1 MTDKDAGRVDVLLVG
16 YENHENLGLR
26 SIMAYLLQEGYRVAL
41 APFFPGMND
50 GVLEAV
56 RRHRPRVI
64 GFSLIFQY
72 AIEQF
77 GALMST
83 LRAAGVN
90 AHLTAGGHFP
100 SLRPEE
106 TLSLLPELDSVVRF
120 EGEQTL
126 AELIDRLDRPGEWHR
141 IQGLTFRR
149 EGSVVVNPA
158 RPLIADLDRLPPVY
172 RDEPREAGRGIP
184 MAAMLASRG
193 CLFDCS
199 FCSIRQFY
207 AGASGPRRRVRTP
220 AGVAAEMRALF
231 EEKGVRF
238 FAFQDDDFAAHSARE
253 RAWLG
258 DFLRELRVAGLQGR
272 IRWKISCR
280 VDDLQPSLLEDM
292 IAHGLMAVYLGV
304 ESGSVT
310 GLRSLNK
317 RVTVEQNLAAVEMLK
332 QHDVALAVGF
342 MLFDPSSTF
351 DTIRENLTFL
361 RQVGWDGYFPVNFCK
376 MLPYAG
382 TPIEEQLRRTERLR
396 GTLADPDY
404 GFLDPLLD
412 AYAFLVQRIFAKRNF
427 APDGSV
433 ALLQR
438 ADFDERLARSFA
450 GGKPATGV
458 GEEVAR
464 LAARSNRSVVDTLDA
479 LLDDVLDGGIDGVL
493 GRQDALVGLAE
504 RAWRTEMEIELALRR
519 LGAVGTDAL
528 PQGAIP
534 VSM

>member
-1 MTDKDAGRVDVLLVG
+1 MKDKEAERVDVLLVG

-26 SIMAYLLQEGYRVAL
+26 SIMAYLLQEGHRVAL
-41 APFFPGMND
+41 APFFPGMHD
-50 GVLEAV
+50 AVLEAA

-72 AIEQF
+72 ALEQF
-77 GALMST
+77 GTLMRALRT
-83 LRAAGVN
+83 AGVD
-90 AHLTAGGHFP
+90 AHFTAGGHFP

-106 TLSLLPELDSVVRF
+106 TLLLLPELDSVVRF
-120 EGEQTL
+120 EGEHTL
-126 AELIDRLDRPGEWHR
+126 ADLIDRLDQPQEWR
-141 IQGLTFRR
+141 LVQGLAFRKDDT
-149 EGSVVVNPA
+149 VTVNPA

-172 RDEPREAGRGIP
+172 RNEPREAGPGIP

-207 AGASGPRRRVRTP
+207 AGASGARRRVRTP
-220 AGVAAEMRALF
+220 AGVAAEMRSLYD
-231 EEKGVRF
+231 EKAVRF

-253 RAWLG
+253 RAWLE
-258 DFLRELRVAGLQGR
+258 DFLKALRDAGLQGR

-280 VDDLQPSLLEDM
+280 VDDLQPALLEEM
-292 IAHGLMAVYLGV
+292 IGHGLMAVYLGV
-304 ESGSVT
+304 ESGSAT

-317 RVTVEQNLAAVEMLK
+317 RVTVEQNLAAVELLK
-332 QHDVALAVGF
+332 EHDVALAVGF

-351 DTIRENLTFL
+351 DTVRENVAFL

-396 GTLADPDY
+396 GTLVDPDY
-404 GFLDPLLD
+404 GFLDPRLD
-412 AYAFLVQRIFAKRNF
+412 GYAWLVQRIFAKRNF

-438 ADFDERLARSFA
+438 ADFDERLSRSFA
-450 GGKPATGV
+450 GLTPATGV
-458 GEEVAR
+458 GEQVAR
-464 LAARSNRSVVDTLDA
+464 LAARSNQSVCETLEA
-479 LLDDVLDGGIDGVL
+479 LMAHVLEGGIDGVL
-493 GRQDALVGLAE
+493 KRQDALVDLAE
-504 RAWRTEMEIELALRR
+504 RAWRTEMAIEIALRR
-519 LGAVGTDAL
+519 LAAVRSDAQ
-528 PQGAIP
+528 PQDTVAIP
-534 VSM
+534 M